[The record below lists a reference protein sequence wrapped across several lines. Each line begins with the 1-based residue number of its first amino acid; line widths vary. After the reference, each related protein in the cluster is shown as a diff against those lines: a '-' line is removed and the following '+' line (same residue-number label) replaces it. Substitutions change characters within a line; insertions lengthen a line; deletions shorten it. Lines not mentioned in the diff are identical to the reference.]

1 LSTFLSDLAAD
12 LRDEAAK
19 AKPKKRPAS
28 SSLRKFL
35 EDDVATDN
43 GPWSIDDHEPFAEIL
58 ALIDDVVRKRRVDVE
73 ISLLKAEQIGATTSL
88 GLGPALQL
96 VSDLGRNVGYFG
108 PTKDWA
114 NEIGRTRLKAIIA
127 KSAYLSARLKDG
139 ESVNRST
146 VKEFDGKF
154 LYMLGLESMLGA
166 ITKPLDALLND
177 EVDLLPAEN
186 LEWQHGRV
194 AHSDLRLRLFFSAG
208 YSPGAGI
215 DLRFQEGT
223 QHKWRVDC
231 ANRKCRA
238 KAICLEEAFPECM
251 VESGGRWRRA
261 CPKCGTPIDVKT
273 GRWVA
278 TYPER
283 AKQGKFSYRISAL
296 AVTAIS
302 GEYIMNRWRKCR
314 TKSQKAKF
322 NCSVLAIPDA
332 GAMQPF
338 SDVELTR
345 MQSGELKGLRFSRGE
360 LPRFAGVDAG
370 DIYHFL
376 CYERRPNGQ
385 PHLIWA
391 EEIDSDIVSDRVA
404 TLIGTLGVVQLVADK
419 KPHTN
424 TVRSWAYRFPQIV
437 TLQDFKDNSPLKVED
452 EEHAGKKYRCV
463 KIDRDDSLDEMTS
476 DFTGEHFLHIP
487 DVDAPE
493 SDPVLAVFATQ
504 IKNLRKERSIDAK
517 GRNVDK
523 YVKGVA
529 NHFGMALNSA
539 RIAETIAPVYLPFHY
554 TSADINHAIGT
565 REAFV

>member
-1 LSTFLSDLAAD
+1 MSTFLSDLAAD
-12 LRDEAAK
+12 LRSDAAK

-28 SSLRKFL
+28 SSLRQFL

-58 ALIDDVVRKRRVDVE
+58 ALIDEVVRKRRVDVE

-177 EVDLLPAEN
+177 EVDLLPLEN

-194 AHSDLRLRLFFSAG
+194 AHSNLRLRLFFSAG

-231 ANRKCRA
+231 ANRKCR
-238 KAICLEEAFPECM
+238 KKGICLEEHFPACM
-251 VESGGRWRRA
+251 VEEKGAWRRA
-261 CPKCGTPIDVKT
+261 CPECGTHINAKA

-278 TYPER
+278 TFPER
-283 AKQGKFSYRISAL
+283 AKQGKYSFRISAL
-296 AVTAIS
+296 SITAIS

-332 GAMQPF
+332 GAMQPIG
-338 SDVELTR
+338 DVELNK
-345 MQSGELKGLRFSRGE
+345 MQSGELKGLRYSRSE
-360 LPRFAGVDAG
+360 LPRFAGIDAG
-370 DIYHFL
+370 DIYHFAA
-376 CYERRPNGQ
+376 YERRPNGD

-391 EEIDSDIVSDRVA
+391 EEIDSDVVIERVS
-404 TLIGTLGVVQLVADK
+404 TLIGSLGVAQLVADK

-424 TVRSWAYRFPQIV
+424 TVRALAYRFPQIV
-437 TLQDFKDNSPLKVED
+437 ALQDFKDNSPLKVEE
-452 EEHAGKKYRCV
+452 EEHAGRKYRCV
-463 KIDRDDSLDEMTS
+463 KIDRDDSLDEMTG
-476 DFTGEHFLHIP
+476 DFVGEHFLRIP
-487 DVDAPE
+487 DIDKPE
-493 SDPVLAVFATQ
+493 SDPVLAIFATHC
-504 IKNLRKERSIDAK
+504 KNLRKERSIDSK
-517 GRNVDK
+517 GRIVDK

-539 RIAETIAPVYLPFHY
+539 RIAETIAPVYMPFSY
-554 TSADINHAIGT
+554 EPAGSNHATGI
-565 REAFV
+565 REAYC